1 MTERL
6 ARRRFLRSLALA
18 PVVGTLAVSGLGS
31 AGLTSRIRKPFQ
43 PRLRNSPR
51 GSLRDD
57 EFRNIAAFGE
67 VLIPADDT
75 PGVDEAWVR
84 DYVDR
89 QTTARAGWLE
99 EYRSAASLLDRLASE
114 AGQREPFSTLPF
126 SVRDSIV
133 RQSFPGNGTFA
144 QWVFQLSICTTPGR
158 QKMRAWTLV
167 ARDLIDGFYGSPGG
181 WAVIG
186 YTNYPGTAA
195 QDPRGYTQAVRL
207 PA

>member
-1 MTERL
+1 MPESL
-6 ARRRFLRSLALA
+6 ARRRFLRSLLLA
-18 PVVGTLAVSGLGS
+18 PVVGTLAVWRFDPV
-31 AGLTSRIRKPFQ
+31 GLTSRIRKPFQ

-67 VLIPADDT
+67 VLIPVDDT
-75 PGVDEAWVR
+75 PGADEAWVR

-99 EYRSAASLLDRLASE
+99 EYRSAANLLDRLASE
-114 AGQREPFSTLPF
+114 AGQKEPFSTLPF
-126 SVRDSIV
+126 PVRDRIV
-133 RQSFPGNGTFA
+133 SQNFPGNGTLA
-144 QWVFQLSICTTPGR
+144 QWTFDLSICTAAGR

-195 QDPRGYTQAVRL
+195 QDPRGYTQPVRL
-207 PA
+207 HA